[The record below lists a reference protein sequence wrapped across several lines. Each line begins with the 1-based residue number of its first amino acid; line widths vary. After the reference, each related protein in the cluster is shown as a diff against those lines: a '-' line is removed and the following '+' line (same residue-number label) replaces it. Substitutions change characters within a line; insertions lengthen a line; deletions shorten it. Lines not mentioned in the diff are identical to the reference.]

1 VRKYATVSA
10 KIPLELKQ
18 ELKRLKIKPSQV
30 IRRALEEEVKKRK
43 VRTLLKELDEVK
55 KFLTSPEE
63 TVRLIREIRDET

>member
-1 VRKYATVSA
+1 MRKYATVSA